1 MKHNGIF
8 FSKSKLWSLLESE
21 RKIFQGLL
29 KRHKLLAN
37 EHAVIGAA
45 NDPIINHC
53 QLLDDIR
60 YTDLLDCL

>member
-1 MKHNGIF
+1 MVF
-8 FSKSKLWSLLESE
+8 FSESKLRSLLESE

-45 NDPIINHC
+45 NDPIINQC

-60 YTDLLDCL
+60 YTDLLGCL